1 MVHSRVKH
9 LSLIAVVFVW
19 NSVEYILDCINI
31 NMVAICTKKFRKKTH
46 IFYHSWFFYWN
57 ILVLFIINSMNSSQW
72 KVFAFQQWAFFH
84 HLHTSLFSFLFSLIC
99 LYTKTPLAVK
109 ILSPVAASVRNKKKC
124 IYILFNCVHIAC
136 CQGKTISCSNHG
148 KNCLFC
154 NHSAKRV
161 FICRN
166 SNWNMFEYLNC
177 HRSK

>member
-31 NMVAICTKKFRKKTH
+31 NMVAICTKNFRKKTH

-72 KVFAFQQWAFFH
+72 KVFAFQQGAFFH

-109 ILSPVAASVRNKKKC
+109 ILSPVACRRICKKQK
-124 IYILFNCVHIAC
+124 
-136 CQGKTISCSNHG
+136 
-148 KNCLFC
+148 KN
-154 NHSAKRV
+154 V
-161 FICRN
+161 FIYCLIVCILLVVKARP
-166 SNWNMFEYLNC
+166 SRVQITERIVCFVIIQQREYLSVVIRIEICLNI
-177 HRSK
+177 